1 MNAERT
7 LMFATQAGN
16 GEKLVNDALALFAL
30 AGVSVFIIFIVVSIL
45 LTLCI
50 ESFKWFI
57 DILNDKNKSKKRK
70 NNEK

>member
-7 LMFATQAGN
+7 LMIATQAGN
-16 GEKLVNDALALFAL
+16 GERLVNDALALFAL

-45 LTLCI
+45 FTLCV

-57 DILNDKNKSKKRK
+57 GILNDKKRK
-70 NNEK
+70 